1 MKIHILV
8 VIVCIVAFII
18 INYINKLNNDYQL
31 DYKYILL
38 LPVIIYG
45 YNHYYKTENIIINK
59 DIMTEQFP
67 LSSSL

>member
-18 INYINKLNNDYQL
+18 VNYINKLNKDYQL

-38 LPVIIYG
+38 LPIIIYG
-45 YNHYYKTENIIINK
+45 YNHYNKTENIIIEK

>member
-18 INYINKLNNDYQL
+18 INYINKLNKDYQL

-45 YNHYYKTENIIINK
+45 YNHYYKTENIIIDK